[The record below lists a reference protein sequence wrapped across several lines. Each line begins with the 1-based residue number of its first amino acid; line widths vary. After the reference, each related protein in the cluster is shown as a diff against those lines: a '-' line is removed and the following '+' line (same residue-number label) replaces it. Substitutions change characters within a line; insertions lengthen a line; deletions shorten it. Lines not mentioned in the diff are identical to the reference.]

1 MSAADRAAPGQ
12 PRPDL
17 CKAGGVTRQQPEL
30 ANAQF
35 VTDRLAVGGDFD
47 AYDEE
52 RAIRQVRELVELGL
66 THIIDVRLEWD
77 DTELVAAVAPEVSYL
92 HDGIDDAGQQ
102 IPGEWFDE
110 MTSWALAAIAEPA
123 SKLLVH
129 CHMGVN
135 RAPSSA
141 LAILLALEWDLVD
154 ALDAIRSARPVAFIA
169 YADDVLRWHHGRRG
183 ASEEDRARDL
193 AGLERWREHN
203 DLDMYDVIRR
213 IRVEEDRQGG

>member
-1 MSAADRAAPGQ
+1 M
-12 PRPDL
+12 
-17 CKAGGVTRQQPEL
+17 TRQQPEL

-52 RAIRQVRELVELGL
+52 RATRQIQELVGLGL
-66 THIIDVRLEWD
+66 THIIDLRLEWD

-110 MTSWALAAIAEPA
+110 MTSWALAAIADPA

-183 ASEEDRARDL
+183 TSEEDRARDL